1 MTQGSICLFFTA
13 LALAQ
18 ARLDGLSGAPPDV
31 FSQLDDYFRDAL
43 WPMRA
48 AMRGDELLFPSLTD
62 QQLKFAVN
70 PSYPGYTASVFGDP
84 SAKGDEEIDDGS
96 ENAEFVE
103 DPFID
108 AQAYV
113 PPKKASLK
121 ALLSE
126 DPRVLATAIED
137 ERINDI
143 YFTTIVG
150 VTSGLTVFVIVGV
163 GFLFHRARKHAK
175 AAEDVEY
182 PAYGVTG
189 PGKEVSPTLQSDR
202 KLAQN
207 AQLYHYQHQKQQ
219 MMAFDNQASN
229 GSDKQQA
236 LQSDNESDDGEEGD
250 YTVYECPGLAP
261 TGEME
266 VRNPMFE
273 DDVTPKA
280 SK

>member
-1 MTQGSICLFFTA
+1 M
-13 LALAQ
+13 
-18 ARLDGLSGAPPDV
+18 

-43 WPMRA
+43 WPL
-48 AMRGDELLFPSLTD
+48 RGDELLFPSLTD

-70 PSYPGYTASVFGDP
+70 PSYPGFTAPVFGDP
-84 SAKGDEEIDDGS
+84 SAQGEVESDGS
-96 ENAEFVE
+96 ENADFVE

-189 PGKEVSPTLQSDR
+189 PGKEVSPTLHSDR

-219 MMAFDNQASN
+219 MMAFDNQATSGDGGN
-229 GSDKQQA
+229 RQQA

-261 TGEME
+261 DRKRH
-266 VRNPMFE
+266 V
-273 DDVTPKA
+273 
-280 SK
+280 